1 MSLFPNDPT
10 SDSLPPPTAPVTELV
25 TKGFP
30 EKPTIP
36 DEELRQHAD
45 MLIRH
50 LAIVAPGTGNDDFDA
65 RLKKL
70 TIRLNERLAIC
81 REQTSGNQLTPQLE
95 LLEST
100 RLLKGV
106 ITGTE
111 STKDGFSQI
120 PHVRLPSGEVLPQVI
135 FLAEGYLS
143 AARIWSPESLAVY
156 VQQFQRRDPLL
167 LQEITFLPQALKLAQ
182 LEFILDRADEAFA
195 AGELPPIEDSPFSIP
210 LHGLRRLE
218 QCEWRPVLEPLIAFD
233 AILREDPAGTF
244 AKMED
249 ETRGMY
255 HLRIASMASHANF
268 SEVATAQA
276 ALDLARESM
285 MTPHPDP
292 RLALR
297 RAHIGYYL
305 LAEGVP
311 QLHHRVGY
319 HPPPMERL
327 RGMMRH
333 WNEEFYILGTFT
345 LSVLLITAIIL
356 PLVPHHDYWAVIG
369 ALLFALLPVTQGAVD
384 LINGSITAL
393 MKAEPLPKLDF
404 SKGVPAEM
412 TALVIVPTLLMHE
425 KQVTEL
431 FEELEARYLANQ
443 DPNIHF
449 GLLTDLPDT
458 TTRPP
463 DEDDSPLVL
472 LALRLVNEL
481 NAKYAGQH
489 GGSFFLLHRHRVF
502 NARQG
507 VWMGWERK
515 RGKLLDLNKLLVHA
529 FDTFPVKAGPLQLL
543 DHVRYVI
550 TLDSD
555 TQLPRGSAARL
566 TGTIAHP
573 LNRAIIDPRLRIV
586 TAGYGILQPRVGVSV
601 GSASRSRMAALYSGE
616 TGFDIY
622 TRAVSD
628 AYQDLF
634 GEGIFTGKGIYEV
647 SVLHELLENRFPRN
661 ALLSH
666 DLIEGAYVRAGL
678 ATDIEVI
685 DDYPSHYSA
694 HTRRKHRW
702 LRGDWQIMRWLFS
715 PVPDEA
721 GRSVVNPIST
731 ISRWKIF
738 DNLRRSLIEPVTF
751 LLFIFGWFFLP
762 GGPVYWTIATLIV
775 LLLPGF
781 VQLGFNFSRALFN
794 ASVVGAK
801 ESLYTFAS
809 SFGITILNL
818 IFLPHHMLLS
828 LDAIVRSLNRTLISG
843 KNLLDWE
850 TAAQAEAGT
859 SKSSLDR
866 YLNLSPVIAL
876 LIAAALAW
884 TRPHAL
890 LAAAPVLVLW
900 ALAPV
905 AVFWLDSPPR
915 RVEGPLSVEDRL
927 FLQHQALQI
936 WRYFSEFG
944 CEENHWL
951 IPDNVEEQ
959 NTLQV
964 RTLSPTNLGMLLNSR
979 QAAYEFGFITLPE
992 FAAQTLETLGTYDRL
1007 EKHRGHIFNWYNIE
1021 SLQPIA
1027 PKIVSAVD
1035 SGNLAA
1041 SFYTLHT
1048 GALDLLKRPL
1058 LNPNTFTAL
1067 DEMLH
1072 GGFETS
1078 HRRQKERHR
1087 RASSGLETTQALVH
1101 KMMEEQLPSLNTEG
1115 GAQGWL
1121 AEEALRRHHALA
1133 QFVEE
1138 YTPWLLPRFAPLFE
1152 YFGLAASENKTD
1164 LQSKQDK
1171 QIPTLQAATQYVA
1184 ALERRIV
1191 DTPVTHAE
1199 GSSLNTLAAELRS
1212 LLPAAREK
1220 LSELHSQI
1228 ADIAARAEQCA
1239 EAMEFGFLLV
1249 ESRQLLSIAYDGTT
1263 GELHSACYDLLASE
1277 ARIASLLAIAKGDI
1291 PQQAWFR
1298 LSRAHVVVNGRASL
1312 LSWTG
1317 TMFEY
1322 MMPALWMRTYPDT
1335 LIARSLQAA
1344 VRIQRDYVRDI
1355 PWGISESG
1363 FAETEESGRY
1373 RYQAWGIPSLALKYG
1388 AEDGPVISPYSTF
1401 LALPLLRND
1410 ALANLRRMAA
1420 MNWTGAY
1427 GFYEAADFT
1436 QGKQPRLVRSWM
1448 AHHQGMSLLAL
1459 ANLLHDNIVQQWFH
1473 ANPCVR
1479 ATQLLLHEKPLSTDM
1494 INSLKK

>member
-1 MSLFPNDPT
+1 MTLFPNDHT
-10 SDSLPPPTAPVTELV
+10 SESLPPPTAPVSDLPTEGLQ
-25 TKGFP
+25 

-36 DEELRQHAD
+36 DDELRQHAD
-45 MLIRH
+45 TLIRH
-50 LAIVAPGTGNDDFDA
+50 LEIVPSATGGKDYEN
-65 RLKKL
+65 RLK
-70 TIRLNERLAIC
+70 RLAE
-81 REQTSGNQLTPQLE
+81 RFQQQLATFQRQVPDNRLTPQLE
-95 LLEST
+95 YVESA
-100 RLLKGV
+100 RMLKAALASS
-106 ITGTE
+106 E
-111 STKDGFSQI
+111 SAMEGFLQV
-120 PHVRLPSGEVLPQVI
+120 PQVRLASGEVLPLVL

-143 AARIWSPESLAVY
+143 VARVWSGESLAAY
-156 VQQFQRRDPLL
+156 VRQFQQREPLL
-167 LQEITFLPQALKLAQ
+167 LREIDLLPQALKLAQ
-182 LEFILDRADEAFA
+182 LEFILDRADEALA
-195 AGELPPIEDSPFSIP
+195 AGELPPIEDSPFSVP
-210 LHGLRRLE
+210 LHGMRRLD

-233 AILREDPAGTF
+233 AILREDPAGAF
-244 AKMED
+244 AQMED
-249 ETRGMY
+249 ETRSIY
-255 HLRIASMASHANF
+255 HRKIAEMASHATF
-268 SEVATAQA
+268 SEMQTAET
-276 ALDLARESM
+276 ALALARDAARVPDS
-285 MTPHPDP
+285 DP
-292 RLALR
+292 RVAR
-297 RAHIGYYL
+297 RKSHIGYYL
-305 LAEGVP
+305 VAEGAP
-311 QLHHRVGY
+311 QLHRRIGY
-319 HPPPMERL
+319 RPPFIEVL
-327 RGMMRH
+327 RSAMRR
-333 WNEEFYILGTFT
+333 WSEEFYILGTFT
-345 LSVLLITAIIL
+345 LSVLLITAIVL
-356 PLVPHHDYWAVIG
+356 PLVPHNDYWAVIG
-369 ALLFALLPVTQGAVD
+369 ALLLALLPATQGAVD

-404 SKGVPAEM
+404 SKGVPPEM
-412 TALVIVPTLLMHE
+412 ATLVIVPTLLTQE
-425 KQVTEL
+425 KQVIEL

-443 DPNIHF
+443 DPHIHF

-463 DEDDSPLVL
+463 DTDDSPLVL
-472 LALRLVNEL
+472 LALHLVNEL
-481 NAKYAGQH
+481 NAKYAGQR

-515 RGKLLDLNKLLVHA
+515 RGKLLDLNKLLLHTY
-529 FDTFPVKAGPLQLL
+529 DTFPVKAGPLHLL

-555 TQLPRGSAARL
+555 TQLPRGAAARL

-573 LNRAIIDPRLRIV
+573 LNQAIIDPRLRIV

-601 GSASRSRMAALYSGE
+601 GSASRSRMASLYSGE

-647 SVLHELLENRFPRN
+647 SVLHQLLERRFPRN

-702 LRGDWQIMRWLFS
+702 LRGDWQIMRWIFS
-715 PVPDEA
+715 PVPDEF
-721 GRSVVNPIST
+721 GRSVPNPIST
-731 ISRWKIF
+731 ISRWKIL

-781 VQLGFNFSRALFN
+781 VQFGFNASRALLDLSIVTAKN
-794 ASVVGAK
+794 ALS
-801 ESLYTFAS
+801 TFAA
-809 SFGITILNL
+809 SFGITVLNL

-828 LDAIVRSLNRTLISG
+828 FDAIVRSLNRTLISG
-843 KNLLDWE
+843 RNLLDWE

-859 SKSSLDR
+859 TRSSLDR
-866 YLNLSPVIAL
+866 YLSLSPVLAL
-876 LIAAALAW
+876 SFAAALAW

-905 AVFWLDSPPR
+905 AAFWLDAPPR
-915 RVEGPLSVEDRL
+915 RIEGPLSHADQS
-927 FLQHQALQI
+927 FLKRHALHI
-936 WRYFSEFG
+936 WRFFSEFG
-944 CEENHWL
+944 GEQNHWL

-959 NTLQV
+959 GLLQV
-964 RTLSPTNLGMLLNSR
+964 RTLSPTNLGMLFNSR

-992 FAAQTLETLGTYDRL
+992 FAVQTLGTLDTYNRL
-1007 EKHRGHIFNWYNIE
+1007 EKQRGHIYNWYNME
-1021 SLQPIA
+1021 TLRPIA
-1027 PKIVSAVD
+1027 PLIVSAVD

-1041 SFYTLHT
+1041 SLYTLHT

-1058 LNPNTFTAL
+1058 LSADAFTAIDHMLEVPSNRHQKKSATHAGSLPIRSRIERLLDAPPL
-1067 DEMLH
+1067 DESAQQPDWPAQ
-1072 GGFETS
+1072 EA
-1078 HRRQKERHR
+1078 RRR
-1087 RASSGLETTQALVH
+1087 RD
-1101 KMMEEQLPSLNTEG
+1101 
-1115 GAQGWL
+1115 
-1121 AEEALRRHHALA
+1121 ALA
-1133 QFVEE
+1133 CFVEQ

-1152 YFGLAASENKTD
+1152 YFGGDSTKEGVEADLKNKEGEV
-1164 LQSKQDK
+1164 
-1171 QIPTLQAATQYVA
+1171 PTLQTAVQYVGV
-1184 ALERRIV
+1184 LERRIA
-1191 DTPVTHAE
+1191 DTPVAHAE
-1199 GSSLNTLAAELRS
+1199 ASSLSPLAAELGP
-1212 LLPAAREK
+1212 LLSSAKANLARLEAD
-1220 LSELHSQI
+1220 I
-1228 ADIAARAEQCA
+1228 ASIAARAERYA
-1239 EAMEFGFLLV
+1239 EDMDFSFLLV

-1263 GELHSACYDLLASE
+1263 GELHPSCYDLLASE

-1298 LSRAHVVVNGRASL
+1298 LGRSHVLVKGRAAL

-1335 LIARSLQAA
+1335 LIARSLQSA
-1344 VRIQRDYVRDI
+1344 VHIQRDYTRNI

-1363 FAETEESGRY
+1363 FAQTDDSGRY
-1373 RYQAWGIPSLALKYG
+1373 RYQAWGIPELALKYG

-1420 MNWTGAY
+1420 MGWTGAY

-1436 QGKQPRLVRSWM
+1436 EGKQPQLVRSWM
-1448 AHHQGMSLLAL
+1448 AHHQGMSLLAVT
-1459 ANLLHDNIVQQWFH
+1459 NLLHDSIVQHWFH
-1473 ANPCVR
+1473 ANPRVR
-1479 ATQLLLHEKPLSTDM
+1479 ATELLLHEKPLSKDM
-1494 INSLKK
+1494 LNALKK